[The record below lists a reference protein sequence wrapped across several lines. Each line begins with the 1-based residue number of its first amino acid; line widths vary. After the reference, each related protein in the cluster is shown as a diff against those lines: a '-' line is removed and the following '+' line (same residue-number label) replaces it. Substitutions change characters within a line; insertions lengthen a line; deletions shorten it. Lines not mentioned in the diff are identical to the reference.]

1 MANALYTKNGHN
13 MFEVSSLIQKAIRR
27 SNKDYACYAAN
38 ELAPR
43 FRKYLWKRLLCVSAE
58 DCYDL
63 VTNKIVALKQADDAQ
78 SWQDKSPL
86 FIEKALFLPQ
96 ERIVMLIISPV
107 TCLIQETG

>member
-13 MFEVSSLIQKAIRR
+13 MFEVSSSFRRAIRR

-78 SWQDKSPL
+78 QVSGEITFYSLKRLSAFSATRKNRDADY
-86 FIEKALFLPQ
+86 F
-96 ERIVMLIISPV
+96 
-107 TCLIQETG
+107 CL

>member
-63 VTNKIVALKQADDAQ
+63 VTNKIVALKQADDCTKLAGQ
-78 SWQDKSPL
+78 ITS
-86 FIEKALFLPQ
+86 IH
-96 ERIVMLIISPV
+96 
-107 TCLIQETG
+107 

>member
-43 FRKYLWKRLLCVSAE
+43 FRKYLWKF
-58 DCYDL
+58 
-63 VTNKIVALKQADDAQ
+63 QQ
-78 SWQDKSPL
+78 
-86 FIEKALFLPQ
+86 
-96 ERIVMLIISPV
+96 RIVMTLLRIR
-107 TCLIQETG
+107 L

>member
-1 MANALYTKNGHN
+1 MIARLIKLNQIQNLKSHNRLRYGKCTIHKNGHN

-78 SWQDKSPL
+78 SWQDKSTS
-86 FIEKALFLPQ
+86 IH
-96 ERIVMLIISPV
+96 
-107 TCLIQETG
+107 